1 MLYFLL
7 YLQQIYYKPH
17 HCDKRGNVG
26 SNLINTLLKLE
37 DQKRINY
44 FYIDESGNINNDSKI
59 FILGCIKTD
68 SPTTISDALV
78 KLKSELASEI
88 YYQKFKKQILEKGF
102 HATEN
107 TMDMRAE
114 LYKLLPLMNYRAYF
128 VITKKDSDYFKDSM
142 KTKDE
147 SEFYE
152 YNLKKLLEDRI
163 SSHKNDKNIFYFET
177 ILLQKKSLKKVLDD
191 FFATYGEEYDNEY
204 SIVGKDEENLA
215 IIDYLNFIFNYLLTN
230 AKPIERMELNLELVS
245 PKMAIVHLLHKNI
258 FLSRQKAEEFTINLK
273 NITTNY

>member
-1 MLYFLL
+1 ME
-7 YLQQIYYKPH
+7 QQK
-17 HCDKRGNVG
+17 K
-26 SNLINTLLKLE
+26 T
-37 DQKRINY
+37 NY

-68 SPTTISDALV
+68 SPTAISDALI

-128 VITKKDSDYFKDSM
+128 VITKKDSDYFKESM

-147 SEFYE
+147 SEFYA
-152 YNLKKLLEDRI
+152 YNVKKLLEDRI
-163 SSHKNDKNIFYFET
+163 SANKNDKNIFYFET
-177 ILLQKKSLKKVLDD
+177 IQLKKKSLIRVLDD
-191 FFATYGEEYDNEY
+191 FFATYGDQYDNDY
-204 SIVGKDEENLA
+204 SVVGKDEENLA
-215 IIDYLNFIFNYLLTN
+215 IIDYLNFIFNYLLIN
-230 AKPIERMELNLELVS
+230 PKPIERMELNLELVS

-258 FLSRQKAEEFTINLK
+258 FLSRQKGEEFTVNLK
-273 NITTNY
+273 NIKTNY

>member
-1 MLYFLL
+1 ME
-7 YLQQIYYKPH
+7 Q
-17 HCDKRGNVG
+17 
-26 SNLINTLLKLE
+26 
-37 DQKRINY
+37 QKRINY

-68 SPTTISDALV
+68 SPTTINDALV

-88 YYQKFKKQILEKGF
+88 YYQNFKKQILEKGF

-128 VITKKDSDYFKDSM
+128 VITKKDSDYFKNSM
-142 KTKDE
+142 KAKDE
-147 SEFYE
+147 SEFYA

-163 SSHKNDKNIFYFET
+163 SSHRGDKNIFYFET
-177 ILLQKKSLKKVLDD
+177 IQLQKKSLSRVLDD
-191 FFATYGEEYDNEY
+191 FFAAYSDEYDNEY
-204 SIVGKDEENLA
+204 FIVGKDEENLA

-230 AKPIERMELNLELVS
+230 PKPIERMELNLGLVS
-245 PKMAIVHLLHKNI
+245 PKIGTVHLLHKNI
-258 FLSRQKAEEFTINLK
+258 FLARQKEEEFNVNLK